1 MKEKPRGKAP
11 PEAQGD
17 REGEAG
23 QLGIDDRG
31 NVTWQWADDGELRA
45 DDAVGAME
53 RLSALDD
60 PDLRIEDDPATAAR
74 ARERERVKLPPKGP
88 ERGYSPYNSGTLTRA
103 ERPKKKDLRAL
114 SEWIKLRRKVLK
126 DEPR

>member
-1 MKEKPRGKAP
+1 MKEKPRGKAT
-11 PEAQGD
+11 PEAQGN
-17 REGEAG
+17 REGDAG

-74 ARERERVKLPPKGP
+74 ARERVKLPPKGP
-88 ERGYSPYNSGTLTRA
+88 ERGYSPYNSGMLNRT
-103 ERPKKKDLRAL
+103 EHPKKKDLRAL

-126 DEPR
+126 DESR